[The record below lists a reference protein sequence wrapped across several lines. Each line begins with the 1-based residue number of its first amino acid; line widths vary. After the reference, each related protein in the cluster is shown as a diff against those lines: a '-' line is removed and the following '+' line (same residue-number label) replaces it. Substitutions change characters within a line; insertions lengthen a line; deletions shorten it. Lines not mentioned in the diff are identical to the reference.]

1 MVAASRG
8 FDLIVPRLSAGFRG
22 GHMRQFFALW
32 VLLLCCGFASAQ
44 DTWIYPGQYA
54 EPSAPRLST
63 PVASPE
69 ALPTPFLT
77 LDTPPMTV
85 GASNS
90 TLQNPDGSPVY
101 YNQLLRYQPGV
112 EYNAPYNPPAQ
123 VSVRAPSP
131 ASGGR
136 YGIDLGAA
144 TSQMDFGVAQL
155 AGIGPRKKAKKTYTN
170 PDVAAVNEAAGTI
183 KFRGKIERVN

>member
-1 MVAASRG
+1 
-8 FDLIVPRLSAGFRG
+8 
-22 GHMRQFFALW
+22 MRQLFALW
-32 VLLLCCGFASAQ
+32 LLLLCCGFASAQ
-44 DTWIYPGQYA
+44 DNWIYPGQYA

-77 LDTPPMTV
+77 LDTPPLTV

-90 TLQNPDGSPVY
+90 TLENSDGSPVY
-101 YNQLLRYQPGV
+101 YNQPLRYQPGV
-112 EYNAPYNPPAQ
+112 PYNPPVQ
-123 VSVRAPSP
+123 VLASAVRTSSP
-131 ASGGR
+131 VSGGR

-144 TSQMDFGVAQL
+144 TSQMDYGVAQL

-170 PDVAAVNEAAGTI
+170 PDVAAVNEATGTI

>member
-1 MVAASRG
+1 
-8 FDLIVPRLSAGFRG
+8 
-22 GHMRQFFALW
+22 MRQLFALS

-44 DTWIYPGQYA
+44 DAWIYPGQYA
-54 EPSAPRLST
+54 EPSAPRIST

-77 LDTPPMTV
+77 LDTPPLTV

-90 TLQNPDGSPVY
+90 TLENPDGSPVY
-101 YNQLLRYQPGV
+101 YNQPLRYQPGMQ
-112 EYNAPYNPPAQ
+112 YNPPAQ
-123 VSVRAPSP
+123 VSVSAVRSSSP
-131 ASGGR
+131 VSGGR

-170 PDVAAVNEAAGTI
+170 PDVAGVNEATGTI